1 MVSSIVDTTNTFQY
15 VNKMLPVLPWTL
27 PIWKRGMVRNASAGT
42 SREVCALGWSKG
54 STSRCLTY
62 TKHASMGKWK
72 FWMPLGDGHPQVLLQ
87 KLSSRP
93 CSCRLAQSSLSRSH
107 TFRTPR
113 TSAEFSRLEIFSP
126 VGVVHVLHPIFTWP
140 KHVED
145 PARKL
150 S

>member
-15 VNKMLPVLPWTL
+15 VNRMLPVLPWTL
-27 PIWKRGMVRNASAGT
+27 PLKRGIVRNASAGT
-42 SREVCALGWSKG
+42 STEVFALGWSKG

-62 TKHASMGKWK
+62 TKHGQMKILNASTK
-72 FWMPLGDGHPQVLLQ
+72 HPQVLLLQ

-145 PARKL
+145 PAQKL